1 MYRQPLD
8 YDAALLEAVP
18 RLFIDCT
25 DPAYPT
31 IEPVRRLVREEPGWQ
46 VVEIATGHFPMVTTP
61 TELIAHVRGFAESLR
76 S

>member
-1 MYRQPLD
+1 MLMPCEQ
-8 YDAALLEAVP
+8 
-18 RLFIDCT
+18 C
-25 DPAYPT
+25 
-31 IEPVRRLVREEPGWQ
+31 GQ